1 MHLWQVANQI
11 VDFQML
17 IKPAFIYF
25 INNLLKCKNWPIT
38 KSIYDAY
45 RIDDRNNSTNEVM
58 KRIYGKLQIK
68 LLISKC

>member
-1 MHLWQVANQI
+1 MIQKYFRFILWSSVN
-11 VDFQML
+11 
-17 IKPAFIYF
+17 IYF
-25 INNLLKCKNWPIT
+25 IHNLLKCKNWPIT